1 MMPCQRGS
9 LYMNRASDGKERQR
23 RFDELCTALRPDL
36 FRFAFWLS
44 RDCVIAEDVVQETLL
59 RAWRAMDELRD
70 VKAARQWL
78 LTIVRREHARL
89 YERKRL
95 QTVDV
100 DDLVAREELL
110 LAAPDD
116 IEVQDLRRA
125 LLQLEESY
133 REPLVLQ
140 VLMGYST
147 EEIAQHMGLN
157 VGAVLTRLFR
167 ARQQLR
173 ADPDG
178 WRSARAAF
186 CAAGRHMNCLDYQHN
201 LQTEPHRPTTEMRAH
216 AQSCAACAAWTQQMH
231 AFDAG
236 IKRALQINVPPAR
249 EPSLAAQRHDCAA
262 ALRVGSKRSGRNRF
276 GDAGMVLV
284 PARYAGSGSHRAC
297 GA

>member
-9 LYMNRASDGKERQR
+9 LYMNRANDGKERQR

-44 RDCVIAEDVVQETLL
+44 RDRAIAEDVVQETLL

-70 VKAARQWL
+70 VQAARQWL

-116 IEVQDLRRA
+116 LEVQDLRRA
-125 LLQLEESY
+125 LLQLEDSY

-147 EEIAQHMGLN
+147 EEIARHMGLN

-173 ADPDG
+173 
-178 WRSARAAF
+178 
-186 CAAGRHMNCLDYQHN
+186 
-201 LQTEPHRPTTEMRAH
+201 
-216 AQSCAACAAWTQQMH
+216 QMLTP
-231 AFDAG
+231 G
-236 IKRALQINVPPAR
+236 EVPSPRTAKL
-249 EPSLAAQRHDCAA
+249 EST
-262 ALRVGSKRSGRNRF
+262 
-276 GDAGMVLV
+276 
-284 PARYAGSGSHRAC
+284 
-297 GA
+297 